1 MLACTPHIWKSGG
14 YKKNFRSLRS
24 RIMFCPLTFRIA
36 APPLYVGEPLEELRP
51 HGNSKDQQ
59 GRPFMRTPAQTLQSI
74 SSRVTS
80 QQCKSVYDNLVAESD
95 LLDAP
100 RDSRVVLLT
109 AAEVPG
115 SKIRNPRGVSHSP
128 EPVNNLHSPR
138 PSSES
143 IVITCCA
150 VAPALC

>member
-1 MLACTPHIWKSGG
+1 MFNPRIKFEMSTITCNEVMKGNVKCINSGFEPSFEDLGADAWIRHCNATTRQQISVYSKLTFACLYPPHLEKWG

-80 QQCKSVYDNLVAESD
+80 QQCKSVMTIL
-95 LLDAP
+95 
-100 RDSRVVLLT
+100 
-109 AAEVPG
+109 
-115 SKIRNPRGVSHSP
+115 
-128 EPVNNLHSPR
+128 
-138 PSSES
+138 
-143 IVITCCA
+143 
-150 VAPALC
+150 